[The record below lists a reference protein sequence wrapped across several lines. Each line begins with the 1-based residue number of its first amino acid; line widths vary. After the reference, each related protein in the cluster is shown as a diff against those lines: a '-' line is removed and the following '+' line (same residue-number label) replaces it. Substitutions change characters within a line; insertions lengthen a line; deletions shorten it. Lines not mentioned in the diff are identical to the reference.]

1 MRTLLELIQG
11 IHGSG
16 SEAIRFHTGYR
27 TWVHSWTELSSQ
39 IGGFAAYLD
48 QRGIAK
54 GDRILLWGENRP
66 EWVVAFWGS
75 VARGVQ
81 VVPIDFR
88 SSVQLVKRIQQEV
101 QAKLLIHGDS
111 LNPESAML
119 ECLPFDSVGRI
130 EPRERIPVVD
140 LVPDD
145 VVEIVYTSGTTGEP
159 KGVVHRHR
167 NICANLNPFLHEIR
181 KYESYARPFQPIRFL
196 NLLPLSHMFGQA
208 AGLFVPMLLGG
219 SVVFMAELHPKAII
233 ECLRRERVSVLVSVP
248 RVVENL
254 KNEILRTFGRL
265 PGPVPLRGLPGV
277 AWRWWRYR
285 RIHAAFGWKFW
296 ALVIGGSRV
305 ESELEAFWS
314 RLGFA
319 SLQGYGLT
327 EASPVV
333 AVNHPFGAR
342 LGSIGKPM
350 GGQEV
355 RINPDGEILVRGENI
370 ATEYLEGGRESPI
383 LHEDGWFHTG
393 DLGSVDED
401 GRLYYKGRKKDLIV
415 TSDGLNVYPDDVESV
430 LNRLPGIRES
440 TVVASKYGGEERV
453 HAVLI
458 LENEQIAPEGLVGQA
473 NELLEPHQ
481 RIRGWSLW
489 EENDFPRTPATSK
502 IKRGEVA
509 ARMVEAKG
517 PMPAAQASQGKDQTG
532 ILEQFLSSMSGR
544 EPGQIRREL
553 RLAEDL
559 GISSL
564 DRVDLLAR
572 LEDGLGI
579 ELGEAQFAQ
588 MSTVGEVNSWLTERS
603 GEIGSESSP
612 TSWTRKETR
621 PEVRAGRGL
630 RGEGSLPALPRW
642 SRWAPLGWLR
652 WLVQEGLALPVFRH
666 YIPLSVS
673 GVQNLSSIQA
683 PLIFV
688 ANHSSHFD
696 TLALLAGLPRYWRR
710 RLAPAMA
717 QEAFS
722 PFFQPGGYTVRQ
734 RASAA
739 IQYVLACACFNAYP
753 LPQEAAGVRRVL
765 RYTGDLVDDGYCPLV
780 YPEGHRSPNG
790 KLQEFKAGIGFMALH
805 LRVPIVPVYL
815 GGTFEV
821 YSVHH
826 SRPRRGSV
834 QVSFGRPIRFSP
846 GLGYEGVAREV
857 EAVIRSLKRGAEP
870 VSPQAPKGN

>member
-1 MRTLLELIQG
+1 MRTLLEPIQR
-11 IHGSG
+11 IQGSG
-16 SEAIRFHTGYR
+16 SEAIRFHSGYR
-27 TWVHSWTELSSQ
+27 TWVHSWAELSNQ
-39 IGGFAAYLD
+39 IGGFAAYLAR
-48 QRGIAK
+48 RGIEK

-75 VARGVQ
+75 VVRGVQ

-88 SSVQLVKRIQQEV
+88 SSAQFVKRIQEEV
-101 QAKLLIHGDS
+101 QAKLLVHGDS
-111 LNPESAML
+111 LNPEPETL
-119 ECLPFDSVGRI
+119 GCLSFDSLGRI
-130 EPRERIPVVD
+130 EPRDQIPFVD

-167 NICANLNPFLHEIR
+167 NICANLNPFLHEIN

-233 ECLRRERVSVLVSVP
+233 QCLRRERVSVLVSVP

-254 KNEILRTFGRL
+254 KNEILRTFGDL
-265 PGPVPLRGLPGV
+265 PGPVQLRGIPGV
-277 AWRWWRYR
+277 LLRWWRYR

-296 ALVIGGSRV
+296 ALVMGGARV
-305 ESELEAFWS
+305 DSELEAFWS
-314 RLGFA
+314 GLGFV

-327 EASPVV
+327 ETSPVV
-333 AVNHPFGAR
+333 AVNHPLNAR

-355 RINPDGEILVRGENI
+355 RINSDGEILVRGENI
-370 ATEYLEGGRESPI
+370 ATEYLVKGTESPI

-401 GRLYYKGRKKDLIV
+401 GRLYYKGRKKDVIV
-415 TSDGLNVYPDDVESV
+415 TSDGLNVFPDDVESV

-440 TVVASKYGGEERV
+440 TVVASGQSGEERV

-458 LENEQIAPEGLVGQA
+458 LESEQVDPEGLVGQA
-473 NELLEPHQ
+473 NEQLESHQ

-489 EENDFPRTPATSK
+489 EDDDFPRTSATSK

-509 ARMVEAKG
+509 ARTAKSSG
-517 PMPAAQASQGKDQTG
+517 PATSSQVRDKTG

-544 EPGQIRREL
+544 EPDLIRREL

-572 LEDGLGI
+572 LEDALGI
-579 ELGEAQFAQ
+579 ELEEAQFAKL
-588 MSTVGEVNSWLTERS
+588 STVGELNSWLTEVK
-603 GEIGSESSP
+603 GEIVPESSP
-612 TSWTRKETR
+612 SSGTRSE
-621 PEVRAGRGL
+621 PLPRAKA
-630 RGEGSLPALPRW
+630 GEIQGYRSLPALPRW
-642 SRWAPLGWLR
+642 SRWLPLRAFR
-652 WLVQEGLALPVFRH
+652 WLVQEGLALPLFRH
-666 YIPLSVS
+666 YIPLTVS
-673 GVQNLSSIQA
+673 GVQNLSSIQP

-688 ANHSSHFD
+688 ANHASHFD
-696 TLALLAGLPRYWRR
+696 TLALLAGLPYYWRR

-717 QEAFS
+717 QEAFR
-722 PFFQPGGYTVRQ
+722 PFFQPAGYTVRQ
-734 RASAA
+734 RASSAA
-739 IQYVLACACFNAYP
+739 QYVLACACFNAYP

-765 RYTGDLVDDGYCPLV
+765 RYTGDLADNGFCPLV
-780 YPEGHRSPNG
+780 YPEGHRTPDG
-790 KLQEFKAGIGFMALH
+790 ELQEFKAGIGFMALQ

-815 GGTFEV
+815 EGTFEV

-826 SRPRRGSV
+826 PRPRRGSV
-834 QVSFGRPIRFSP
+834 RVSFGSPVRFSP
-846 GLGYEGVAREV
+846 GLGYGAVSRELE
-857 EAVIRSLKRGAEP
+857 EAVRSLKEEAGARP
-870 VSPQAPKGN
+870 PKGAT